1 MKKMWLSGSRLTPSC
16 WCDLPSE
23 ETQNIRLI
31 RADGQITVTNSY
43 QASYTLTQRWGWHHQ
58 RGNSHQNCSYNY
70 FLPLYI
76 LYNYMYILLIYTTK
90 KTTIVTTSQSK
101 EAGNVTAKSW
111 PIHWQS
117 QTYSAT
123 TSRQCLIHTINH
135 ISI

>member
-1 MKKMWLSGSRLTPSC
+1 MFGVNNISGSCKHFHNKLLTRRFMEDEKIMKKMWLPGSRLTPSC

-76 LYNYMYILLIYTTK
+76 LYNYMYILLIYTTNMNYNSNYFTK
-90 KTTIVTTSQSK
+90 QGSG
-101 EAGNVTAKSW
+101 ECDG
-111 PIHWQS
+111 
-117 QTYSAT
+117 
-123 TSRQCLIHTINH
+123 
-135 ISI
+135 